1 MSAAIV
7 DKFMGIFGINK
18 GYDEEEDY
26 EIDNDYEVNDDY
38 ETEETNYDSESES
51 YDKASLFSS
60 VKPTKKSLDMDDY
73 VTSMSRRNRGKVIP
87 MSSAV
92 STNSKMVITQPTCY
106 EDVTEITDYLTGKK
120 SIIVNLEAVDPE
132 EARRILDFLGGASYA
147 VDGNMQKVSK
157 LIYLITPHNIE
168 IQNNL
173 EKDNYKTKLSALSWL
188 KS

>member
-18 GYDEEEDY
+18 DYENDEFDYENEFDINENDEVEEDTF
-26 EIDNDYEVNDDY
+26 ED
-38 ETEETNYDSESES
+38 ESES

-60 VKPTKKSLDMDDY
+60 IKPTKKSLDMDDY
-73 VTSMSRRNRGKVIP
+73 VSSMSRRRGKVIP

-120 SIIVNLEAVDPE
+120 SIIINLEAVNPDD
-132 EARRILDFLGGASYA
+132 ARRILDFLGGATYA

-157 LIYLITPHNIE
+157 LIYLITPQNIE

-173 EKDNYKTKLSALSWL
+173 DKDNYKAKLSALSWL

>member
-18 GYDEEEDY
+18 DYDNEEYENENEYDINDNEEFED
-26 EIDNDYEVNDDY
+26 
-38 ETEETNYDSESES
+38 ETNYEDEAES

-60 VKPTKKSLDMDDY
+60 VKPTKKSLDMDNY
-73 VTSMSRRNRGKVIP
+73 VSTISRRNRGNVIP

-106 EDVTEITDYLTGKK
+106 EDVTEITDYLTGKR
-120 SIIVNLEAVDPE
+120 SIIINLEAVNPD
-132 EARRILDFLGGASYA
+132 EARRILDFLGGATYA

-157 LIYLITPHNIE
+157 LIYLITPNNIE
-168 IQNNL
+168 IQNDL
-173 EKDNYKTKLSALSWL
+173 EKENYRTKLSALSWL

>member
-1 MSAAIV
+1 MFSFV
-7 DKFMGIFGINK
+7 KNK
-18 GYDEEEDY
+18 DYENNEYEVENEYDLAENEEVEEETFED
-26 EIDNDYEVNDDY
+26 
-38 ETEETNYDSESES
+38 DSET

-73 VTSMSRRNRGKVIP
+73 VSSMSRRNRGKVIP

-120 SIIVNLEAVDPE
+120 SIIINLEAVNPDD
-132 EARRILDFLGGASYA
+132 ARRILDFLGGATYA

-157 LIYLITPHNIE
+157 LIYLITPNNIE
-168 IQNNL
+168 IENNL
-173 EKDNYKTKLSALSWL
+173 DKDNYKTKLSALSWL

>member
-18 GYDEEEDY
+18 DYENDEFEVENEYDINENNEVEEE
-26 EIDNDYEVNDDY
+26 NF
-38 ETEETNYDSESES
+38 EEESES

-60 VKPTKKSLDMDDY
+60 VKPTRKSLDMDDY
-73 VTSMSRRNRGKVIP
+73 VTGMSRRNRGKVIP

-120 SIIVNLEAVDPE
+120 SIIINLEAVNPD
-132 EARRILDFLGGASYA
+132 EARRILDFLGGATYA

-157 LIYLITPHNIE
+157 LIYLITPQNIE

-173 EKDNYKTKLSALSWL
+173 DKDNYKTKLSALSWL